1 MYWRRRGIR
10 LRHLTLFELSDFKN
24 SLKSLASAGVAI
36 EGPSQKFERP
46 QPLLDW
52 PGQPVLHRIV
62 RIGQTH
68 DGKLRA
74 VQPELL
80 EPVLSHG
87 FSLPPAQARFA
98 ALSEWLTILPEPAGP
113 TSTERAL
120 PPPGG
125 FAFVHAS
132 RHELAPR
139 LWPLSCGWARRRSC
153 RLGWGEPVQQS
164 P

>member
-1 MYWRRRGIR
+1 MSREAQKNNFAATVVAQTLKFAASRLISALRDAGCRSPRGSRRVSGILRSDPVYWRRRGIR

-98 ALSEWLTILPEPAGP
+98 ALSEWLTILPE
-113 TSTERAL
+113 
-120 PPPGG
+120 
-125 FAFVHAS
+125 
-132 RHELAPR
+132 
-139 LWPLSCGWARRRSC
+139 
-153 RLGWGEPVQQS
+153 
-164 P
+164 